1 MHPAFRSP
9 RAAAG
14 FGVVL
19 AVFLGLP
26 VLLKWVGP
34 PTREQAFSMVPTAG
48 GPVAMVKHL
57 IYDDSGRADVLFVG
71 SSLIK
76 TDVHGAELAR
86 LLAARLGRPMRID
99 ILELNWYGADQQYF
113 MLKDYL
119 AHHSPPPLIVLHVP
133 QARASENGPHPQAY
147 RWLRYGDLDAL
158 PAGFPLVSKL
168 QLYGEMVLGAPRQ
181 ALALL
186 RPNRLGIEAPVPADE
201 LASAV
206 GLPAAVRPPD
216 AAGTA
221 PAESVPAAALLPLT
235 APQFEVLTPSLRG
248 VYRFAMGPYTRL
260 FLAQIA
266 ALVKGSGAKL
276 VLIHLPLGQD
286 PLTDRVQ
293 ELQSWTTLFGPDIR
307 MIAIPKA
314 RLYDGVEPGKFYFP
328 GDNHMNTVGGQRFTE
343 SIAAPVAQAYLEASR
358 P

>member
-14 FGVVL
+14 FGGVL
-19 AVFLGLP
+19 VVFLALP

-34 PTREQAFSMVPTAG
+34 PTREQSFSMVPTTG

-76 TDVHGAELAR
+76 TDVHALELAN

-99 ILELNWYGADQQYF
+99 ILELNWYGADQQFF

-119 AHHSPPPLIVLHVP
+119 AHHEAPRLIVLHVP

-147 RWLRYGDLDAL
+147 RWLRYGDLQAL

-181 ALALL
+181 ALTLL
-186 RPNRLGIEAPVPADE
+186 RPNRLGIEAPVPVDE
-201 LASAV
+201 WATAL
-206 GLPAAVRPPD
+206 GTPPAVRPG
-216 AAGTA
+216 GT
-221 PAESVPAAALLPLT
+221 PSGTAESVPAAALLPPT
-235 APQFEVLTPSLRG
+235 APLFEVLTPSLKG
-248 VYRFAMGPYTRL
+248 AYRFAMGPYTQL

-266 ALVKGSGAKL
+266 GLAKGAGAKL

-293 ELQSWTTLFGPDIR
+293 ELQPWTTLFGPDVR

-314 RLYDGVEPGKFYFP
+314 RLFAGVDPGKFYFS
-328 GDNHMNTVGGQRFTE
+328 GDNHMNTAGGKRFTE
-343 SIAAPVAQAYLEASR
+343 SIAPSVAEAYLEAS
-358 P
+358 PP

>member
-1 MHPAFRSP
+1 MVLV
-9 RAAAG
+9 G
-14 FGVVL
+14 FL
-19 AVFLGLP
+19 ALP

-34 PTREQAFSMVPTAG
+34 PTREQSFSMVPTAG

-76 TDVHGAELAR
+76 TDVHALELAN

-99 ILELNWYGADQQYF
+99 ILELNWYGADQQFF

-119 AHHSPPPLIVLHVP
+119 AHHPAPPLIVLHVP

-147 RWLRYGDLDAL
+147 RWLRYGDLQAL
-158 PAGFPLVSKL
+158 PVGFPLLSKL

-186 RPNRLGIEAPVPADE
+186 RPNRLGIEATVPVDEWATALGTPPSVGSPPTAGPPAVVGQ
-201 LASAV
+201 SA
-206 GLPAAVRPPD
+206 
-216 AAGTA
+216 
-221 PAESVPAAALLPLT
+221 AEPVPAAALLPLT
-235 APQFEVLTPSLRG
+235 APLFEVLTPSLKG
-248 VYRFAMGPYTRL
+248 AYRFAMGPYTQL
-260 FLAQIA
+260 FLARIA
-266 ALVKGSGAKL
+266 DLAKGAGAKL

-293 ELQSWTTLFGPDIR
+293 ELQPWTTLFGPDIR

-314 RLYDGVEPGKFYFP
+314 RLFAGVDPGKFYFS
-328 GDNHMNTVGGQRFTE
+328 GDNHMNTAGGKRFTE
-343 SIAAPVAQAYLEASR
+343 SIAPSVAEAYLEAS
-358 P
+358 PP

>member
-14 FGVVL
+14 FGGVL
-19 AVFLGLP
+19 VLFLALP

-34 PTREQAFSMVPTAG
+34 PTREQSFSMVPTAG

-76 TDVHGAELAR
+76 TDVHALELAN

-99 ILELNWYGADQQYF
+99 ILELNWYGADQQFF

-119 AHHSPPPLIVLHVP
+119 AHHEAPPLIVLHVP

-147 RWLRYGDLDAL
+147 RWLRYGDLQAL

-186 RPNRLGIEAPVPADE
+186 RPNRLGIEAPVPVDE
-201 LASAV
+201 WATALATPPALGKPLAVDSAS
-206 GLPAAVRPPD
+206 
-216 AAGTA
+216 
-221 PAESVPAAALLPLT
+221 AESVPAAALLPVT
-235 APQFEVLTPSLRG
+235 APLFEVLTPNLKG
-248 VYRFAMGPYTRL
+248 AYRFAMGPYTQL

-266 ALVKGSGAKL
+266 GLAKGAGAKL

-286 PLTDRVQ
+286 PLTERVQ
-293 ELQSWTTLFGPDIR
+293 ELQPWTTLFGPDIR

-314 RLYDGVEPGKFYFP
+314 RLFAGVDPGKFYFS
-328 GDNHMNTVGGQRFTE
+328 GDNHMNTAGGKRFTE
-343 SIAAPVAQAYLEASR
+343 SIAPSVAEAYLEAS
-358 P
+358 PP

>member
-19 AVFLGLP
+19 VGFLALP
-26 VLLKWVGP
+26 LLLNWVGP
-34 PTREQAFSMVPTAG
+34 PTREQSFSMVPTAG

-76 TDVHGAELAR
+76 TDVHALELAN

-99 ILELNWYGADQQYF
+99 ILELNWYGADQQFF

-119 AHHSPPPLIVLHVP
+119 AHHEAPALIVLHVP

-147 RWLRYGDLDAL
+147 RWLRYGDLQAL

-181 ALALL
+181 ALTLV
-186 RPNRLGIEAPVPADE
+186 RPNRLGIEASVPTDE
-201 LASAV
+201 WATAV
-206 GLPAAVRPPD
+206 SSPDAVRSP
-216 AAGTA
+216 GT
-221 PAESVPAAALLPLT
+221 PSPTAESVPAAALLPLT
-235 APQFEVLTPSLRG
+235 APLFEVLTPSLKG
-248 VYRFAMGPYTRL
+248 AYRFAMGPYTRL
-260 FLAQIA
+260 FLEQIA
-266 ALVKGSGAKL
+266 ALAQGAGAKL

-286 PLTDRVQ
+286 PLTERVQ
-293 ELQSWTTLFGPDIR
+293 ELQPWTMLFGPDIR

-314 RLYDGVEPGKFYFP
+314 RLFDGVEPGKFYFP
-328 GDNHMNTVGGQRFTE
+328 GDNHMNTAGGKRFTE
-343 SIAAPVAQAYLEASR
+343 SIAPPVAEAYLEASR